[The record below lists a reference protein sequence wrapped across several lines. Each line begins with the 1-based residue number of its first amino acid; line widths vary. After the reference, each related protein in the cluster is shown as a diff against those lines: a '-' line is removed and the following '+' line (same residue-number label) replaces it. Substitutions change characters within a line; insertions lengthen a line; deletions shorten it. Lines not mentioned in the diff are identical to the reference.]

1 MAEEKNMTVAT
12 EEKTEATAPKTE
24 NQYLLKLNRP
34 YVFEGK
40 EYAEIDLAGLDKL
53 TVQDAINAQRQLFN
67 EREPAAM
74 LLCETTTAFVRILAA
89 KATGLPIEFFKLAP
103 RGVSRRI
110 YGMVMGYMNVD
121 SNTENHI
128 MRLEKPYY
136 FEGKQ
141 YTEIDLNGVADL
153 NSLNESAAE
162 NRLTRAGF
170 MVTDTSYNYLYA
182 CILAGMATGLP
193 EEFFTGLPLYEVL
206 KIKNAVN
213 DAGFSSKGRRE
224 SITQGRH
231 TPCCCDADRR

>member
-53 TVQDAINAQRQLFN
+53 TVQDAINAQRQ
-67 EREPAAM
+67 PAAM

-213 DAGFSSKGRRE
+213 DAGFFE
-224 SITQGRH
+224 
-231 TPCCCDADRR
+231 

>member
-103 RGVSRRI
+103 RSVSRRI

-141 YTEIDLNGVADL
+141 YTEIDL

-213 DAGFSSKGRRE
+213 DAGFFE
-224 SITQGRH
+224 
-231 TPCCCDADRR
+231 

>member
-1 MAEEKNMTVAT
+1 MAEEKNMTVTT
-12 EEKTEATAPKTE
+12 EEKTEAAAPKTE

-34 YVFEGK
+34 YVFEGT

-53 TVQDAINAQRQLFN
+53 TAQDAINAQRQLFA

-103 RGVSRRI
+103 RGISRRI
-110 YGMVMGYMNVD
+110 YGLVMEYLNVPA
-121 SNTENHI
+121 NTENHVV
-128 MRLEKPYY
+128 RLEKPYY

-141 YTEIDLNGVADL
+141 YTEVDLNGVADL

-162 NRLTRAGF
+162 NRLSRAGF

-213 DAGFSSKGRRE
+213 DAGFFE
-224 SITQGRH
+224 
-231 TPCCCDADRR
+231 

>member
-40 EYAEIDLAGLDKL
+40 EYAEIDLA
-53 TVQDAINAQRQLFN
+53 AQRQLFN

-213 DAGFSSKGRRE
+213 DAGFFE
-224 SITQGRH
+224 
-231 TPCCCDADRR
+231 

>member
-1 MAEEKNMTVAT
+1 MAEEKNITVMT
-12 EEKTEATAPKTE
+12 EEKTEAAAPKTE

-34 YVFEGK
+34 YVFEGT

-89 KATGLPIEFFKLAP
+89 KATDLPIEFFKLAP

-170 MVTDTSYNYLYA
+170 MVTDTSYN
-182 CILAGMATGLP
+182 
-193 EEFFTGLPLYEVL
+193 
-206 KIKNAVN
+206 
-213 DAGFSSKGRRE
+213 
-224 SITQGRH
+224 
-231 TPCCCDADRR
+231 

>member
-1 MAEEKNMTVAT
+1 MAEEKNMTVAI
-12 EEKTEATAPKTE
+12 EEKTEAAAPKTE
-24 NQYLLKLNRP
+24 NQYLLKLNHP

-103 RGVSRRI
+103 RSVSRRI

-128 MRLEKPYY
+128 MRLEKP
-136 FEGKQ
+136 
-141 YTEIDLNGVADL
+141 
-153 NSLNESAAE
+153 
-162 NRLTRAGF
+162 
-170 MVTDTSYNYLYA
+170 
-182 CILAGMATGLP
+182 
-193 EEFFTGLPLYEVL
+193 
-206 KIKNAVN
+206 
-213 DAGFSSKGRRE
+213 
-224 SITQGRH
+224 
-231 TPCCCDADRR
+231 

>member
-1 MAEEKNMTVAT
+1 MAEEKNITVVT

-24 NQYLLKLNRP
+24 NQYLLKLNHP

-170 MVTDTSYNYLYA
+170 MVTDTSYA

-213 DAGFSSKGRRE
+213 DAGFFE
-224 SITQGRH
+224 
-231 TPCCCDADRR
+231 

>member
-1 MAEEKNMTVAT
+1 MEEEKNMTVAT

-53 TVQDAINAQRQLFN
+53 TVQDAIN

-103 RGVSRRI
+103 RSVSRRI

-213 DAGFSSKGRRE
+213 DAGFFE
-224 SITQGRH
+224 
-231 TPCCCDADRR
+231 